1 MALTSYGRPLM
12 ALSSLKYLGRFLL
25 ASDNDWP
32 AVIWNLRRVRHKWA
46 YLSQVIRRYGSDACM
61 LGIFYIS
68 VVQVVL
74 LYRSESWVVSPQ
86 IGKALGRIHHWEIQ
100 RITG

>member
-1 MALTSYGRPLM
+1 MAINAYGLPLTEV
-12 ALSSLKYLGRFLL
+12 SSFKYLGRVLS
-25 ASDNDWP
+25 ASDDDWP
-32 AVIWNLRRVRHKWA
+32 AVIWNLRRVRQKWV

-86 IGKALGRIHHWEIQ
+86 IGKALGIIHHWEIR